1 MEAFLAGHGGIVAS
15 VLLVVGIL
23 NVVLS
28 AAQQI
33 LVKLA
38 IAEPSWI
45 TTVSNVLL
53 KIVQY
58 LSANTPSPAPTPT
71 TVAATTATPPATP
84 PVTPAS

>member
-1 MEAFLAGHGGIVAS
+1 MSAFLAGHGGLVVT
-15 VLLVVGIL
+15 VLLVLGVI

-38 IAEPSWI
+38 VAEPSWL
-45 TTVSNVLL
+45 TSVSNVLL

-58 LSANTPSPAPTPT
+58 LSANTPSPTATPT
-71 TVAATTATPPATP
+71 TVAATTAAPIPTPTP
-84 PVTPAS
+84 PVS